1 MSLTETKMFES
12 ENHVESDRKDLTED
26 TTLVLIP
33 LTIVLGMTV
42 AAWLLVYVMRTVGI
56 A

>member
-1 MSLTETKMFES
+1 MFKSET
-12 ENHVESDRKDLTED
+12 HVKSDRKDLTED

-42 AAWLLVYVMRTVGI
+42 AVWLLVYVLRTVG
-56 A
+56 AA